1 MKPQI
6 VTIGVYGFGCDEF
19 FRVLLDHHV
28 DVFCDIRLR
37 RGLRGSEYAFA
48 NSEQLQKKLDE
59 LNIRYVHRK
68 DVAPSLAI
76 RAIQGEEDKRR
87 KEARRKRQELGEA
100 FKEVY
105 TQERLADLDST
116 QFLKDVGQDA
126 QVVALFC
133 VERGPEACHRSL
145 LAKKLA
151 DDLGVQ
157 VKHIQPETQPST

>member
-6 VTIGVYGFGCDEF
+6 VTIGVYGFGSDEF
-19 FRVLLDHHV
+19 FRALVDHNV

-48 NSEQLQKKLDE
+48 NSEQLQKKLGE
-59 LNIRYVHRK
+59 LNIRYIHCK
-68 DVAPSLAI
+68 DVAPSLDV
-76 RAIQGEEDKRR
+76 RALQEQEDKRR

-100 FKEVY
+100 FKQAY
-105 TQERLADLDST
+105 TQERLVHLDSA
-116 QFLKDVGQDA
+116 QFLERVGKDS

-133 VERGPEACHRSL
+133 VEREPEACHRSL

-151 DDLGVQ
+151 KDLGLQ
-157 VKHIQPETQPST
+157 VTHIRPETQPSA